1 MENGLTIAMTPVQ
14 LAAVMADET
23 ATGDAISN
31 RIWGGVGFL
40 GSVPELASATA
51 LCLVPKPTGLT
62 KAGYIVVGAHSL
74 DGIGSSAYQV
84 YTGKKKASMT
94 ARATAD
100 IAKDLGAS
108 KNAAEQI
115 GIAVDMVIPFAVAG
129 AARVASV
136 TMGQVKLI
144 SHEAVK
150 GIMGGGHAIKK
161 HVGKTAQELMEKVL
175 RGKQSGTFK
184 AGHSASSFTSLEI
197 AEKAI
202 SKAVKANRVKIR
214 QWAKSNGA
222 DSENYLVFSYD
233 FKSRVGIVVKYDATQ
248 AASATRIEVVMKKKQ
263 YNNKPY
269 YIATVY
275 PVL

>member
-40 GSVPELASATA
+40 GSVLELASATT
-51 LCLVPKPTGLT
+51 LCLVPEPTGLT
-62 KAGYIVVGAHSL
+62 KAGCIVVGAHSL

-94 ARATAD
+94 ARATAG

-150 GIMGGGHAIKK
+150 GIMGGGHTIKK
-161 HVGKTAQELMEKVL
+161 HVGKSLQDMLDKRA
-175 RGKQSGTFK
+175 RGIQSRTYR
-184 AGHSASSFTSLEI
+184 AGSISSSFTSQAI
-197 AEKAI
+197 AEKALSQAI
-202 SKAVKANRVKIR
+202 KANRTAIR
-214 QWAKSNGA
+214 RWAKSTPV
-222 DSENYLVFSYD
+222 ENKDYYLQLTHTFN
-233 FKSRVGIVVKYDATQ
+233 KPVGILLRDGETTAVETNRFIFVFY
-248 AASATRIEVVMKKKQ
+248 KKS
-263 YNNKPY
+263 YNGKPY
-269 YIATVY
+269 YLLTAY
-275 PVL
+275 PI